1 MDTALLI
8 SILAIVVLLILSA
21 FFSGS
26 ETALTAASRAR
37 LHHLERKGSRRAGL
51 VNRLIESRERMIGA
65 ILLGNNLVNI
75 LATALA
81 ASVFISVF
89 GDAGVIYAT
98 IVMTLV
104 VVVFAEVLP
113 KTYAIRHADRMALA
127 VAPVMRFVVGLFSPI
142 TRSIQAAVGILMR
155 VFGAERSVRARL
167 VTPAE
172 ELRGAIDL
180 HTDEGGILKH
190 EGDMLGSILDLSDVR
205 ISEIMVHRKQM
216 YVIDAGLPPAQAME
230 AVLASPY
237 TRIPIWRD
245 QPENIRGVLH
255 SKNVLRALSEC
266 GGDLGG
272 VDVGAIAAEPWFV
285 PETTTLHEQLG
296 AFRRRHAHF
305 ALVVDEYGA
314 LQGLVTL
321 EDILEE
327 IVGDIADEHD
337 VAATGIRTERDGS
350 IVVDGTV
357 TIRDLNR
364 QFDWDLPDEEAA
376 TVAGLVIHEARLI
389 PKAGQAFDFHGFT
402 FEVLR
407 RRRNQITALRVRP
420 PPPGATTVAS

>member
-1 MDTALLI
+1 MDAALLI
-8 SILAIVVLLILSA
+8 SILAIVALLILSA

-75 LATALA
+75 LATVLA
-81 ASVFISVF
+81 ASAFISVF
-89 GDAGVIYAT
+89 GDVGVIYAT

-104 VVVFAEVLP
+104 VVIFAEILP
-113 KTYAIRHADRMALA
+113 KTYAIRHADQMALA
-127 VAPVMRFVVGLFSPI
+127 VAPVMRFVIGLFSPF
-142 TRSIQAAVGILMR
+142 TLAIQGAVGALTR
-155 VFGAERSVRARL
+155 VVGAERTARAAL

-172 ELRGAIDL
+172 ELRGVIDL

-205 ISEIMVHRKQM
+205 VSEIMVHRKQM
-216 YVIDAGLPPAQAME
+216 FLIDADAPPAQAME
-230 AVLASPY
+230 AVLASPF
-237 TRIPIWRD
+237 TRIPIWRG
-245 QPENIRGVLH
+245 QPENIRGILH
-255 SKNVLRALSEC
+255 AKDVLRALSDI
-266 GGDLGG
+266 GGDIGG
-272 VDVGAIAAEPWFV
+272 IDIAGIAAEPWFV
-285 PETTTLHEQLG
+285 PETTTLREQLA
-296 AFRRRHAHF
+296 AFRRRQAHF

-327 IVGDIADEHD
+327 IVGDITDEHD
-337 VAATGIRTERDGS
+337 STTTGVRLDRDGS
-350 IVVDGTV
+350 VLVDGTV

-376 TVAGLVIHEARLI
+376 TVAGLVIHEARVI
-389 PKAGQAFDFHGFT
+389 PKAGQAFAFHGFT

-407 RRRNQITALRVRP
+407 RQHNQITALRVRP
-420 PPPGATTVAS
+420 PQRDATTAKP

>member
-1 MDTALLI
+1 MATALLI
-8 SILAIVVLLILSA
+8 SVLAIVALLLLSA

-26 ETALTAASRAR
+26 ETALTVAAPAR
-37 LHHLERKGSRRAGL
+37 LHHLARKGNRRARL

-75 LATALA
+75 LASVLA

-89 GDAGVIYAT
+89 GDAGVVYAT
-98 IVMTLV
+98 VVMTLV
-104 VVVFAEVLP
+104 VVIFAEVIP

-127 VAPVMRFVVGLFSPI
+127 VAPIMRLVVALFSPF
-142 TRSIQAAVGILMR
+142 TRSIQIAVGGLMR
-155 VFGAERSVRARL
+155 LFGAESSVRARL

-172 ELRGAIDL
+172 ELRGAFEL
-180 HTDEGGILKH
+180 HTDEGGIIKRDR
-190 EGDMLGSILDLSDVR
+190 DMLGSILDLSDVR

-216 YVIDAGLPPAQAME
+216 VVIDAAAPPARAIQ

-237 TRIPIWRD
+237 TRIPLWRD
-245 QPENIRGVLH
+245 QPENILGILH
-255 SKNVLRALSEC
+255 TKDVLRALSEC
-266 GGDLGG
+266 GGDVTGIDIAG
-272 VDVGAIAAEPWFV
+272 IAAEPWFV
-285 PETTTLHEQLG
+285 PETTTLHEQLD
-296 AFRRRHAHF
+296 AFRLRQSHF

-327 IVGDIADEHD
+327 IVGDITDEHD
-337 VAATGIRTERDGS
+337 VTAIGVRSEPDGS
-350 IVVDGTV
+350 IVVEGTV

-376 TVAGLVIHEARLI
+376 TVAGLVMHEARVI
-389 PKAGQAFDFHGFT
+389 PKAGQAFDVHGFT
-402 FEVLR
+402 FEVLGR
-407 RRRNQITALRVRP
+407 QRNQITALRVRP
-420 PPPGATTVAS
+420 PGRPAAAADS